1 MDEHKSR
8 PQKSQ
13 QHPYYSTK
21 IKAGYYENCLTMFLP
36 QMEGLDI
43 YMEENFEQPA
53 ARLLYVSSGGTWKK
67 MKLVSMQRLIIS
79 VCG

>member
-1 MDEHKSR
+1 
-8 PQKSQ
+8 
-13 QHPYYSTK
+13 
-21 IKAGYYENCLTMFLP
+21 MFLP